1 MNLKSTLSAVS
12 TLTTAVFVSLAAGD
26 ISAAANLA
34 PILAPA
40 PTADGGTTAAPQK
53 KIFALVSAVGD
64 QFTYVRQ
71 KESTGSNIIDNNIR
85 SNIKVEGNG
94 LNLAVLRGLDT
105 GITAAHPDS
114 EKIYIAL
121 AAVEMKNVLPQNR
134 EAVAIG
140 KIVSELEKRPERMT
154 WDKIIVATPK
164 YLQSE
169 RAGMGPK
176 LHGLGVYVQPLTGG
190 SLQGENGEQDIDVSG
205 QGESDT
211 TNPEDGKKN
220 KSKVYV
226 APYSYIQV
234 YVLDP
239 KTLKVIE
246 KIARHDF
253 IKLNDPTAIA
263 LDVGKSIPLD
273 VLASSMNTL
282 IERSAARAVS
292 QTDVGVTVTLEE
304 IKPAAAVV
312 SAPAPTK
319 K

>member
-1 MNLKSTLSAVS
+1 MTGINMNPNFNLSARLS
-12 TLTTAVFVSLAAGD
+12 ILTTAVIVSFAASNLS
-26 ISAAANLA
+26 IAATQTNAA
-34 PILAPA
+34 TPPA
-40 PTADGGTTAAPQK
+40 TPQK
-53 KIFALVSAVGD
+53 QIFALVSAVGD

-85 SNIKVEGNG
+85 NNIKVPSNG
-94 LNLAVLRGLDT
+94 LNMAVLRGLDT
-105 GITAAHPDS
+105 GITAANPDS
-114 EKIYIAL
+114 EKVYIVL
-121 AAVEMKNVLPQNR
+121 NAAEMKDVLPQNR

-140 KIVSELEKRPERMT
+140 KIVSELEKRPERAT

-169 RAGMGPK
+169 RSGMGPK

-220 KSKVYV
+220 RSKVYI
-226 APYSYIQV
+226 APFSYIQV
-234 YVLDP
+234 YVIDP
-239 KTLKVIE
+239 KTMKVIE
-246 KIARHDF
+246 KNARHDF
-253 IKLNDPTAIA
+253 TKLNDPNSTA

-273 VLASSMNTL
+273 VLASRMTAL
-282 IERSAARAVS
+282 IERSAARAVAE
-292 QTDVGVTVTLEE
+292 TEVGVTVTIQEV
-304 IKPAAAVV
+304 KPDVAV
-312 SAPAPTK
+312 K

>member
-1 MNLKSTLSAVS
+1 MNIKSTLSR
-12 TLTTAVFVSLAAGD
+12 L
-26 ISAAANLA
+26 SAAIMVSFAASNISMA
-34 PILAPA
+34 ATQA
-40 PTADGGTTAAPQK
+40 TSSTTAPQK
-53 KIFALVSAVGD
+53 QIFALVSAVGD

-85 SNIKVEGNG
+85 SNIKVPSNG
-94 LNLAVLRGLDT
+94 LNMAVLRGLDT

-121 AAVEMKNVLPQNR
+121 NATEMKDVLPQNR

-140 KIVSELEKRPERMT
+140 KIVSELEKRPERAT

-169 RAGMGPK
+169 RSGMGPK

-226 APYSYIQV
+226 APFSYIQV
-234 YVLDP
+234 YVIDP
-239 KTLKVIE
+239 KTMKVIE

-253 IKLNDPTAIA
+253 TKLNDPNSTV
-263 LDVGKSIPLD
+263 LDVGKSIPID
-273 VLASSMNTL
+273 VLASRMTTL
-282 IERSAARAVS
+282 IERSAARAVGES
-292 QTDVGVTVTLEE
+292 EVGVTVTIQEV
-304 IKPAAAVV
+304 KPDVAV
-312 SAPAPTK
+312 K